1 MRDADAQRNPEME
14 EPSRDGW
21 DGYRIAC
28 VAMLGAAALMGLYS
42 ALTLA
47 GVFRKHCALL
57 ETTGRECVVCG
68 CTRDFALL
76 LTGHAPRWNPLS
88 GPFFAIACAEI
99 LWRLIGV
106 SVRRMPRAVVRADV
120 AVHVVL
126 IGWILML
133 SLRRIFNW

>member
-1 MRDADAQRNPEME
+1 MHDADLQQKT
-14 EPSRDGW
+14 EPSTPSANRW
-21 DGYRIAC
+21 DNFHVAC
-28 VAMLGAAALMGLYS
+28 VTMLGIAASIGAYG

-47 GVFRKHCALL
+47 GVLKKHCALL
-57 ETTGRECVVCG
+57 DTTGRECIVCG

-76 LTGHAPRWNPLS
+76 LTGHAPRWNPNS
-88 GPFFAIACAEI
+88 GVFFAIACAEI

-126 IGWILML
+126 IGWILAL
-133 SLRRIFNW
+133 SLRRIFAW